1 MRSRRDVFQ
10 LSTATDATALTG
22 LRIPTAAGTFD
33 AVAAGPLDGRKVL
46 LLHGVPQCGIEWRHQ
61 LRALAADGYRAI
73 APNQRGYSPGVRPKR
88 VEDYTLDHAVD
99 DVTAIAD
106 QLGWR
111 RFDLVGHDW
120 GGMVGWIAAARNPL
134 RVRTLT
140 SISAPHP
147 AAFADALRNDPAQQ
161 ASATVLD
168 YLRQPEVP
176 EREMLANNSAR
187 LREGWPAVIPR
198 QRVEQYVRQLSEPG
212 ALTAA
217 LNWYRANTFDSG
229 TYAPVTIPTM
239 YLWGTEDDTVGPE
252 AAQNTSDWATGAYRF
267 EVMNGIGHFVPEEA
281 AERTSALLLEHLAA
295 H

>member
-10 LSTATDATALTG
+10 LSTATDATALTR

-61 LRALAADGYRAI
+61 LRALAADGYRAV

-99 DVTAIAD
+99 DVTTIAD
-106 QLGWR
+106 QMGWR
-111 RFDLVGHDW
+111 RFDLIGHDW
-120 GGMVGWIAAARNPL
+120 GGMVGWLAAARYPL

-140 SISAPHP
+140 SLSAPHP
-147 AAFADALRNDPAQQ
+147 AAFAEALQNDPDQKARG
-161 ASATVLD
+161 ALLD
-168 YLRQPEVP
+168 YLRQPAVP
-176 EREMLANNSAR
+176 EQEMLANNAAQ
-187 LREGWPAVIPR
+187 LRQGWPAVIPK
-198 QRVEQYVRQLSEPG
+198 QRVDQYVRQLSEPG

-217 LNWYRANTFDSG
+217 LNWYRANKFDG
-229 TYAPVTIPTM
+229 NYPPVTVPTM
-239 YLWGTEDDTVGPE
+239 YLWGAEDDAVGPE
-252 AAQNTSDWATGAYRF
+252 AAQNTSNWATGAYRF
-267 EVMNGIGHFVPEEA
+267 EVLNNIGHFIPEEA
-281 AERTSALLLEHLAA
+281 AEHTSALLLDHLAA

>member
-1 MRSRRDVFQ
+1 MRSRWDVFQ
-10 LSTATDATALTG
+10 LSTVTDATALTRM
-22 LRIPTAAGTFD
+22 RIPTAAGTFD

-46 LLHGVPQCGIEWRHQ
+46 LLHGVPECGIEWRHQ
-61 LRALAADGYRAI
+61 LRALAADGYRAV
-73 APNQRGYSPGVRPKR
+73 APNQRGYSPGVRPKH
-88 VEDYTLDHAVD
+88 VEDYHVDRGVD

-120 GGMVGWIAAARNPL
+120 GAVVGWVAASRHPL

-140 SISAPHP
+140 AVSAPHP
-147 AAFADALRNDPAQQ
+147 AAFAEALRTDPDQRHRA
-161 ASATVLD
+161 ALLD
-168 YLRQPEVP
+168 YLRRPEVP
-176 EREMLANNSAR
+176 EREMLANGAAR
-187 LREGWPAVIPR
+187 LRQGWPSAIPR

-217 LNWYRANTFDSG
+217 LNWYRANTFTDD
-229 TYAPVTIPTM
+229 YQPVTVPTM
-239 YLWGTEDDTVGPE
+239 YLWGSEDDAVGPE
-252 AAQNTSDWATGAYRF
+252 AAQRTSEWATGAYRF
-267 EVMNGIGHFVPEEA
+267 EVLDQIGHFVPEEA

>member
-10 LSTATDATALTG
+10 LSTATDATALTR

-46 LLHGVPQCGIEWRHQ
+46 LLHGVPECGIEWRHQ
-61 LRALAADGYRAI
+61 LRALAADGYRAV

-88 VEDYTLDHAVD
+88 VDDYRVENAVD
-99 DVTAIAD
+99 DVAAIAD

-120 GGMVGWIAAARNPL
+120 GAVVGWEAAARLPL

-140 SISAPHP
+140 AVSAPHP
-147 AAFADALRNDPAQQ
+147 GAFAEALRNDPDQQ
-161 ASATVLD
+161 RRAALLD

-176 EREMLANNSAR
+176 EREMLANGAAR
-187 LREGWPAVIPR
+187 LRQGWPAVIPR

-217 LNWYRANTFDSG
+217 LNWYRANTFTGD
-229 TYAPVTIPTM
+229 YQPVSVPTM
-239 YLWGTEDDTVGPE
+239 YLWGSEDDAVGPE
-252 AAQNTSDWATGAYRF
+252 AAQATSEWVTGAYRF
-267 EVMNGIGHFVPEEA
+267 EVLDQVGHFVPEEA
-281 AERTSALLLEHLAA
+281 AERTTSLLLEHLGKF
-295 H
+295 

>member
-1 MRSRRDVFQ
+1 MRSRSDVFQ
-10 LSTATDATALTG
+10 LSTATDATALTR

-61 LRALAADGYRAI
+61 LRALAADGYRAV

-88 VEDYTLDHAVD
+88 VEDYGLDHAVD

-120 GGMVGWIAAARNPL
+120 GGVVGWLAAARNPL

-140 SISAPHP
+140 AVSAPHP
-147 AAFADALRNDPAQQ
+147 AALAAAMREDPDQRARAAL
-161 ASATVLD
+161 LD

-176 EREMLANNSAR
+176 EREMLANGSAK
-187 LREGWPAVIPR
+187 LRQGWPAVIPR

-217 LNWYRANTFDSG
+217 LNWYRANNFDG
-229 TYAPVTIPTM
+229 DYKPVTVPTM
-239 YLWGTEDDTVGPE
+239 YLWGTEDDAVGPE
-252 AAQNTSDWATGAYRF
+252 AAQNTSDWAQGAYRF
-267 EVMNGIGHFVPEEA
+267 EVLDGVGHFIPEEA
-281 AERTSALLLEHLAA
+281 AERTSALLLEHLGA

>member
-10 LSTATDATALTG
+10 LSTATDATALTR
-22 LRIPTAAGTFD
+22 LRIPTDAGTFD

-61 LRALAADGYRAI
+61 LRALAADGYRAV

-88 VEDYTLDHAVD
+88 VEDYSVDHAVD

-120 GGMVGWIAAARNPL
+120 GGVVGWLAAARNPL

-140 SISAPHP
+140 SVSAPHP
-147 AAFADALRNDPAQQ
+147 GAFAEALRTDPDQRARG
-161 ASATVLD
+161 ALLD
-168 YLRQPEVP
+168 YLRRPEVP
-176 EREMLANNSAR
+176 EREMLANGAAR
-187 LREGWPAVIPR
+187 LRQGWPPVIPR

-217 LNWYRANTFDSG
+217 LNWYRANTFDG
-229 TYAPVTIPTM
+229 QYAPVTVPTL
-239 YLWGTEDDTVGPE
+239 YLWGSEDDAVGPE
-252 AAQNTSDWATGAYRF
+252 AAQSTSDWAHGPYRF
-267 EVMNGIGHFVPEEA
+267 EVLNGVGHFVPEEA
-281 AERTSALLLEHLAA
+281 AERTSALLLEHLAT

>member
-10 LSTATDATALTG
+10 LSTATDATALTRM
-22 LRIPTAAGTFD
+22 RIPTAAGTFD

-61 LRALAADGYRAI
+61 LRALAADGYRAV

-88 VEDYTLDHAVD
+88 VDDYHVDHAVD
-99 DVTAIAD
+99 DVAAIAD

-120 GGMVGWIAAARNPL
+120 GAVVGWVAAARHPL
-134 RVRTLT
+134 RIRTLT
-140 SISAPHP
+140 AVSAPHP
-147 AAFADALRNDPAQQ
+147 AAFAEALRTDPDQRHRA
-161 ASATVLD
+161 ALLD

-176 EREMLANNSAR
+176 EREMLADNAAK
-187 LREGWPAVIPR
+187 LRQGWPAVIPR

-217 LNWYRANTFDSG
+217 LNWYRANTFTD
-229 TYAPVTIPTM
+229 TYQPVTVPTM
-239 YLWGTEDDTVGPE
+239 YLWGTEDDAVGPE
-252 AAQNTSDWATGAYRF
+252 AAQRSSEWATGAYRF
-267 EVMNGIGHFVPEEA
+267 EVLDGAGHFVPEEA
-281 AERTSALLLEHLAA
+281 AERTSALLLEHLGA